1 MDTQKEPD
9 LLDTSATA
17 GTADLGGVHAL
28 IPDGTLQ
35 LHARIVDVLSNYSI
49 PGLIFGF
56 TPGEVAILVDE
67 RMSEDR
73 TVEVRLDSFSFEGQ
87 VLYCAP
93 YEDRY
98 ETHISIDDAER
109 TGLRRAPRFP
119 VTVPA
124 ELMLPEGDPVAITI
138 RDISR
143 DGMGLESPLALQPGQ
158 LVAISSAPAFIF
170 AVVRHCQRL
179 SEGRF
184 RAGVE
189 MHHLFERP
197 VPLPEP
203 TKATIFQAL
212 RETWFLRTCLKMN
225 RRAVQAAPSG
235 SPDS

>member
-1 MDTQKEPD
+1 MDTQKE
-9 LLDTSATA
+9 
-17 GTADLGGVHAL
+17 LGLKEQSTEVEAAHAM

-35 LHARIVDVLSNYSI
+35 LRVRIVDVLSNYTI

-67 RMSEDR
+67 PMSDDR
-73 TVEVRLDSFSFEGQ
+73 TVAVHLDSCSFEGQ

-93 YEDRY
+93 YENRY
-98 ETHISIDDAER
+98 ETHISIDDTER

-124 ELMLPEGDPVAITI
+124 ELILPEGDPVAITI

-143 DGMGLESPLALQPGQ
+143 DGMGLESPLALRPGQ
-158 LVAISSAPAFIF
+158 PVAISSAPAFVF
-170 AVVRHCQRL
+170 AVVRHCEQL
-179 SEGRF
+179 PEGKF

-197 VPLPEP
+197 VPPSEP
-203 TKATIFQAL
+203 AKPTVFRAL
-212 RETWFLRTCLKMN
+212 RETWFLKTCLKIN
-225 RRAVQAAPSG
+225 RRALEAAE
-235 SPDS
+235 

>member
-1 MDTQKEPD
+1 MDIQKE
-9 LLDTSATA
+9 LGLIDTSTIDASAATGA
-17 GTADLGGVHAL
+17 ADAESAHAMS
-28 IPDGTLQ
+28 PDGTLQ
-35 LHARIVDVLSNYSI
+35 LHVRVVDVLSNYSI

-67 RMSEDR
+67 PMSGDR
-73 TVEVRLDSFSFEGQ
+73 TVEIRLGGFSFEGQ

-93 YEDRY
+93 YQDRY
-98 ETHISIDDAER
+98 ETHISIDDTER
-109 TGLRRAPRFP
+109 TGLRKAPRFP

-124 ELMLPEGDPVAITI
+124 ELLLPEGDPVAITI

-158 LVAISSAPAFIF
+158 LVAISSGPAFIF
-170 AVVRHCQRL
+170 AVVRHCLPL
-179 SEGRF
+179 SKGKF

-197 VPLPEP
+197 EPPPEP
-203 TKATIFQAL
+203 AKTTVLGAL

-225 RRAVQAAPSG
+225 RRPMPAAE
-235 SPDS
+235 